1 MQESWEQRKER
12 VRAANPIDTVAA
24 RYTQL
29 MHAGRL
35 LKARCPLHEEDT
47 PSFVIYPERGR
58 WWCYGACQTGG
69 DVFKLVMLKEGLD
82 FKSAVQFLDTGASA
96 STVPAKEKARPV
108 IHNDAARESVFEVTS
123 DKRSPIVPIR
133 PDVGDRLSEEHY
145 TYLTL
150 AKDVYRAAL
159 ASEHALLRYLDE
171 RRIDGEAVRRFHIGY
186 ADGESLRRYLQF
198 RGWKWLPALAEELGL
213 VRKDKRG
220 REREYFR
227 QRLIIPDLEGG
238 RAIYLVGRSTRPEQN
253 VKYIGLSGVPKP
265 LFGLVQVSAPER
277 VFVCE
282 GPFDWLTLKQWDL
295 PSVCLLGSY
304 LKKDLRGSLERF
316 ERVYIVTDFD
326 SAGQIAA
333 RVIACEL
340 GAQAAIVSGD
350 PTLRG
355 KDANEL
361 AQNYRDAAARFERLV
376 ERADARANASAHV
389 QDQLRRLRMHLTA
402 RPERADL
409 IEAVRFKLADLI
421 HQETAQGRTV
431 VLWARAYVERVS
443 GKNRI
448 VGRHVIRSVGGLRGE
463 FLLYSARPGGK
474 ADAECSL
481 HAAEFGEVIVE

>member
-12 VRAANPIDTVAA
+12 VRAANPIEHVAA

-35 LKARCPLHEEDT
+35 LKARCPLHEENT
-47 PSFVIYPERGR
+47 PSFVVYPEQGR

-82 FKSAVQFLDTGASA
+82 FKSAVQFLNAGASP
-96 STVPAKEKARPV
+96 SIIHGKEQARPV
-108 IHNDAARESVFEVTS
+108 IHNDATRESVFEIT
-123 DKRSPIVPIR
+123 
-133 PDVGDRLSEEHY
+133 EEHY

-186 ADGESLRRYLQF
+186 ADGEGLRRYFQF
-198 RGWKWLPALAEELGL
+198 RGWKWIPTFAEELGL
-213 VRKDKRG
+213 VRKDERC

-227 QRLIIPDLEGG
+227 HRLIIPDLDGE
-238 RAIYLVGRSTRPEQN
+238 RALYLVGRSTRPEQN

-265 LFGLVQVSAPER
+265 LFGLAQLRAR
-277 VFVCE
+277 QRIFVCE

-295 PSVCLLGSY
+295 PSVCLLGAY
-304 LKKDLRGSLERF
+304 LKKDLRGTLERF
-316 ERVYIVTDFD
+316 ERVYVVTDFD
-326 SAGQIAA
+326 AAGQIAA
-333 RVIACEL
+333 RLIACEL
-340 GAQAAIVSGD
+340 GARAAIVSGD

-376 ERADARANASAHV
+376 ERADARADASAHV
-389 QDQLRRLRMHLTA
+389 QDLLRRLRMHLTA

-409 IEAVRFKLADLI
+409 IEAVRFKLADLV

-431 VLWARAYVERVS
+431 VLWARAYAERVT
-443 GKNRI
+443 GKNKI

-474 ADAECSL
+474 ADAECNL